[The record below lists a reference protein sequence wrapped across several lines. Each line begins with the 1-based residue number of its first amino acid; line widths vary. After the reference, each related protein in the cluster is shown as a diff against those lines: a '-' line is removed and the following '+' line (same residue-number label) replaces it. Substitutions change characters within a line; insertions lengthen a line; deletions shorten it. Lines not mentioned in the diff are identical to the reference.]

1 MVMTQTIP
9 PIEESLTHGRPAP
22 ELSSLL
28 GVGARP
34 DGSDRAALF
43 PGAVGTLSPRES
55 ERPPVVELA
64 VPVYNEECIL
74 ESSILRL
81 RSYLDQ
87 RFPFEAAIVIVDNAS
102 TDRTWEVA
110 SRLAATIPGVSAMLL
125 EEKGKGR
132 AIRAAWSASRAEIVA
147 YMDVDLSTDLGAFLP
162 LVAPLLSGH
171 SEISIGS
178 RFAPGAH
185 VLRGAKREVFSR
197 GYNLL
202 LRMALQN
209 RFSDATCGFKAARRE
224 AVAGLLPLVSDDHW
238 FFDTELLVLAERN
251 GFRIHEVPVDWVD
264 DGDSRVNVHSV
275 ARDDLRGIARLVRRR
290 AAGREAVASSD
301 AVTLR
306 PQAGQATRYAGVGL
320 LSSITYLVLFFL
332 LRNVFGVFGSNVI
345 ALAVSSMVGTVAH
358 ARFTFGPKSGMGL
371 RQIALTGLAAFAT
384 AVSIT
389 TLALGVEAWTG
400 STSAMNEVVAIL
412 AGIVAASL
420 VRLILLRA
428 LAYRMHL
435 RSGRPSDAA

>member
-1 MVMTQTIP
+1 
-9 PIEESLTHGRPAP
+9 
-22 ELSSLL
+22 
-28 GVGARP
+28 
-34 DGSDRAALF
+34 
-43 PGAVGTLSPRES
+43 
-55 ERPPVVELA
+55 
-64 VPVYNEECIL
+64 
-74 ESSILRL
+74 
-81 RSYLDQ
+81 
-87 RFPFEAAIVIVDNAS
+87 
-102 TDRTWEVA
+102 
-110 SRLAATIPGVSAMLL
+110 
-125 EEKGKGR
+125 
-132 AIRAAWSASRAEIVA
+132 
-147 YMDVDLSTDLGAFLP
+147 
-162 LVAPLLSGH
+162 
-171 SEISIGS
+171 
-178 RFAPGAH
+178 
-185 VLRGAKREVFSR
+185 
-197 GYNLL
+197 
-202 LRMALQN
+202 MALQN